1 MGDSLLEH
9 SGRIAAAAVVVIL
22 VLTAGCADAT
32 SPTLPVD
39 RYELPAP
46 DPSLEP
52 DRLSIGEFIATPCAF
67 GLYGDGLVDLLDR
80 EEWALVDV
88 FFGRP
93 SASGPWTE
101 PTENDV
107 ALVESHGGRVLHRF
121 NVPAV
126 RARVLLSRLPGLVE
140 DGFWITVRDVPDDT
154 RYDVEIIT
162 GLTRS
167 VGDADV
173 ERFRSLGG
181 RITHRWQSISSLAG
195 ILPDRSI
202 PDWREESVE
211 SVEPN
216 SVACAG

>member
-1 MGDSLLEH
+1 MGDSLMERF
-9 SGRIAAAAVVVIL
+9 GRIAAAAVVVIL
-22 VLTAGCADAT
+22 VLTSGCADAT

-39 RYELPAP
+39 RYELPAA
-46 DPSLEP
+46 DPSLDP
-52 DRLSIGEFIATPCAF
+52 DRLSTGEFIATPCAF
-67 GLYGDGLVDLLDR
+67 GLHGDGLVDLLDR

-88 FFGRP
+88 FLGR
-93 SASGPWTE
+93 SSTSGPWTE

-126 RARVLLSRLPGLVE
+126 RARVLLSRLPGLIE

-154 RYDVEIIT
+154 RYDVEILT

-167 VGDADV
+167 VGAADA

-181 RITHRWQSISSLAG
+181 RITHRWQSINSLAG
-195 ILPDRSI
+195 ILPDRSV
-202 PDWREESVE
+202 PDWRDESVE
-211 SVEPN
+211 YAEPN